1 MSDEIE
7 KKLWDKVN
15 KYIPKLGW
23 IPFVR
28 LVAVCNNLAFG
39 RVDEGSD
46 IDLFIIAK
54 KNRLFIVRFFITMY
68 LHCLG
73 VRRHS
78 KMVSERF
85 CLSFF
90 IDDSYLNL
98 SQIAKINDIYLAYWI
113 KNIVPVIDDG
123 VSEEFLLVNDWIKDF
138 FEKDEKI
145 ELSYGRRILLDR
157 SWLKRALT
165 WIFDGKFGSMIEYFL
180 RKWQIKR
187 ARRKSLLVQNS
198 SGLLVE
204 EHILKFHNIDR
215 REDYRDAWIKKY
227 GDNVKLTRER
237 FLGLF

>member
-1 MSDEIE
+1 MEIE

-15 KYIPKLGW
+15 KYVPKLAW

-39 RVDEGSD
+39 MVKEGSD

-54 KNRLFIVRFFITMY
+54 KNRLFIVRFFVTAY
-68 LHCLG
+68 LHFLG

-78 KMVSERF
+78 KMVNDRF

-98 SQIAKINDIYLAYWI
+98 AQVAKKNDVYLAYWI

-138 FEKDEKI
+138 FEKEEKM
-145 ELSYGRRILLDR
+145 ELFYGRRITLNVSKLMEF
-157 SWLKRALT
+157 LE
-165 WIFDGKFGSMIEYFL
+165 WIFNGVFGNFIEYLL
-180 RKWQIKR
+180 RKWQLHR
-187 ARRKSLLVQNS
+187 ARKKAGTINS
-198 SGLLVE
+198 GGLMVE
-204 EHILKFHNIDR
+204 EHILKFHNVDC
-215 REDYRDAWIKKY
+215 REEYRDAWIKKY
-227 GDNVKLTRER
+227 GDSKLTKAK
-237 FLGLF
+237 FLNLF